1 MRRRRIVEWIVV
13 GVLVVAAVVV
23 VGWRFG
29 GCALSCGRGATPVS
43 ADITF
48 TIALDTRQTTGSAY
62 GIRYL
67 PATVLIDQE
76 GVIRDIK
83 VGAFRSKQDIVDW
96 LDEFAAREATD
107 PLEGV
112 APRVGHMAPD
122 FALPTLE
129 GAIVELSELRGR
141 WVLVN
146 FWATWCRYCVVQQPY
161 LQAAF
166 EEKGAEVEFI
176 GINLGESEQ
185 KVREHIK
192 G

>member
-1 MRRRRIVEWIVV
+1 MRRSKTIQWVVV
-13 GVLVVAAVVV
+13 GVLLVAAVVV
-23 VGWRFG
+23 VGWRL
-29 GCALSCGRGATPVS
+29 AGRTPPVS

-48 TIALDTRQTTGSAY
+48 TIAIDTQQTTGSAY

-83 VGAFRSKQDIVDW
+83 VGAFGSKQAIVDW
-96 LDEFAAREATD
+96 LEEFTGLEATD
-107 PLEGV
+107 PLGGV
-112 APRVGHMAPD
+112 APRIGHMAPD
-122 FALPTLE
+122 FALPTLD
-129 GAIVELSELRGR
+129 GATVELSELRGR

-146 FWATWCRYCVVQQPY
+146 FWATWCRYCVIQQPH